1 MLDVLRNNAQSWIV
15 KVLFAAIVVVF
26 VFWGVGS
33 FTGDREGV
41 LAVVNDRP
49 IKIND
54 FIRAYE
60 NTVQSLREQNPDVT
74 ADDLREMQFKQQIF
88 NQLLN
93 AELLQQKAQ
102 ELGLKVSASELQQEI
117 LSLPAFLSEDDRFD
131 PQLYEGI
138 LRSHRLTP
146 AQFERDFQQN
156 MLLQKMENYISL
168 PARPNEE
175 EVAEFYNYIRSQA
188 KIDYLK
194 VSWED
199 FQDNIS
205 IQEDEIQDFY
215 QENQSR
221 FTVPEQIK
229 IAYIELTPRR
239 LAPMQDVSSEEIE
252 DYYHANIDDFSRDEQ
267 VSARH
272 ILIAVD
278 QNASQEEK
286 DQALASINEIKD
298 KLDQGADFAALA
310 SEYSDGPS
318 AADGGD
324 LGKFG
329 RGQMVPEFEEVAFS
343 LEPGVV
349 SEPVQTQFG
358 WHLIKVEENI
368 PAGKMEL
375 DQVRS
380 RIRMNIGEEKAM
392 DQLADTMDDILE
404 VIITGGDLDEA
415 VQSLSLEART
425 TDFFTKQDGPAEID
439 LPTTAINKL
448 FDMAVGETTET
459 PVMVEN
465 GYVFAEKIDFK
476 KAAVK
481 DIEEVTPEI
490 TATLTRQKASD
501 MAREKA
507 QEYLEVVMEDN
518 LSQELQEEITTSRPF
533 GRQGFIPELGMSPEL
548 AMAAFTAQEGQWLD
562 QVFNVNDGYIVAK
575 VAEKILPPE
584 EEFEAEKQ
592 QWLDSY
598 ADMQKQQVFESFITM
613 LRNQAKIK
621 IYRSDIIEN

>member
-15 KVLFAAIVVVF
+15 KVLFAAIVIVF

-33 FTGDREGV
+33 FTGDRDGV
-41 LAVVNDRP
+41 LAVVNDKP

-54 FIRAYE
+54 FVRAYE
-60 NTVQSLREQNPDVT
+60 TTVQSIREQNPDVT
-74 ADDLREMQFKQQIF
+74 TDDLREMQFKQQIF

-102 ELGLKVSASELQQEI
+102 KLGLSVSASELQQEI
-117 LSLPAFLSEDDRFD
+117 LSLPAFLTEDNRFD

-188 KIDYLK
+188 KVDYLK
-194 VSWED
+194 ISWED
-199 FQDNIS
+199 FQDRIS
-205 IQEDEIQDFY
+205 IQEDEIQQFY

-221 FTVPEQIK
+221 FKVPEQIR

-252 DYYHANIDDFSRDEQ
+252 AYYHANIDDFSRDEQ
-267 VSARH
+267 VAARH

-278 QNASQEEK
+278 QDAPQEEK
-286 DQALASINEIKD
+286 DQALASIKEIKAR
-298 KLDQGADFAALA
+298 LDQGADFDALA
-310 SEYSDGPS
+310 SEHSDCPS

-329 RGQMVPEFEEVAFS
+329 RGQMVPEFEEAAFS
-343 LEPGVV
+343 LESGAV
-349 SEPVQTQFG
+349 SDPVQTQFG

-368 PAGKMEL
+368 PAGRMEL

-392 DQLADTMDDILE
+392 YQLSDTMDDILE

-415 VQSLSLEART
+415 VQSLNLEART
-425 TDFFTKQDGPAEID
+425 TDFFTRQDGPVEIN
-439 LPTTAINKL
+439 LPTTAINQL
-448 FDMAVGETTET
+448 FDMVVGETTET

-465 GYVFAEKIDFK
+465 GYIFAEKIDVR

-481 DIEEVTPEI
+481 DIEEVTSEI
-490 TATLTRQKASD
+490 TTALTKQKASD
-501 MAREKA
+501 MARERA
-507 QEYLEVVMEDN
+507 QEYLEVVVEGE
-518 LSQELQEEITTSRPF
+518 LSQEQQEEITTSRPF
-533 GRQGFIPELGMSPEL
+533 DRQGFIPELGMSPEL
-548 AMAAFTAQEGQWLD
+548 AMAAFAAQEGQWLD
-562 QVFNVNDGYIVAK
+562 RVFNINDGYIVAR
-575 VAEKILPPE
+575 VAEHILPPE
-584 EEFEAEKQ
+584 EEFEAEKHY
-592 QWLDSY
+592 WLESY
-598 ADMQKQQVFESFITM
+598 AEMQKQQVFQSFITM
-613 LRNQAKIK
+613 LRNQAKIR

>member
-1 MLDVLRNNAQSWIV
+1 MLDVLRNHAQSWIV

-54 FIRAYE
+54 FIKAYE
-60 NTVQSLREQNPDVT
+60 NTVQSLREENPDVT

-88 NQLLN
+88 NQLIN
-93 AELLQQKAQ
+93 AELLHQKAE
-102 ELGLKVSASELQQEI
+102 ELGISISSSELQQEI
-117 LSLPAFLSEDDRFD
+117 LNIPAFLSEDNRFD

-146 AQFERDFQQN
+146 AQFERDFEQN
-156 MLLQKMENYISL
+156 MILQKMENYIAL

-175 EVAEFYNYIRSQA
+175 EVAEFYNYIRAQA
-188 KIDYLK
+188 TVDYLK

-199 FQDNIS
+199 FQDEVS
-205 IQEDEIQDFY
+205 VDEDEIKDFY

-221 FTVPEQIK
+221 FMVPEQIK

-252 DYYHANIDDFSRDEQ
+252 DYYNANTDDFSREEQ
-267 VSARH
+267 ISARH

-278 QNASQEEK
+278 QDASQEEK
-286 DQALASINEIKD
+286 DKALADIKEIKV
-298 KLDQGADFAALA
+298 KLDQGADFADLA
-310 SEYSDGPS
+310 TEHSDCPS
-318 AADGGD
+318 AAEGGD

-329 RGQMVPEFEEVAFS
+329 RGQMVPEFEEAAFS
-343 LEPGVV
+343 LDPGTV
-349 SEPVQTQFG
+349 SDPVQTQFG
-358 WHLIKVEENI
+358 WHLIKVEEHI
-368 PAGKMEL
+368 PAGRMEL

-392 DQLADTMDDILE
+392 DQLADITDDILE

-415 VQSLSLEART
+415 VQRFSFEART
-425 TDFFTKQDGPAEID
+425 TDFFTRQDGPSEID
-439 LPTTAINKL
+439 LPTTAINQL
-448 FDMAVGETTET
+448 FDMTEGEITET
-459 PVMVEN
+459 PIMVEN
-465 GYVFAEKIDFK
+465 GYIFAEKIEARD
-476 KAAVK
+476 AAVK
-481 DIEEVTPEI
+481 DLKEVTPEI
-490 TATLTRQKASD
+490 TTTLTKQKALD
-501 MAREKA
+501 MARQKA
-507 QEYLEVVMEDN
+507 QEYHEAVTEDK
-518 LSQELQEEITTSRPF
+518 LSQEQQAEITTSRPF
-533 GRQGFIPELGMSPEL
+533 DRQGFIPELGMSPEL

-562 QVFNVNDGYIVAK
+562 KVFNVNDGYIVAR
-575 VAEKILPPE
+575 VAEHILPPE
-584 EEFEAEKQ
+584 EEFEDEKQ
-592 QWLDSY
+592 YWLESY
-598 ADMQKQQVFESFITM
+598 ADMQKQQVFQSFITM

-621 IYRSDIIEN
+621 IFRSDIIEN

>member
-533 GRQGFIPELGMSPEL
+533 GRQGFIPMLM
-548 AMAAFTAQEGQWLD
+548 MA
-562 QVFNVNDGYIVAK
+562 I
-575 VAEKILPPE
+575 
-584 EEFEAEKQ
+584 
-592 QWLDSY
+592 S
-598 ADMQKQQVFESFITM
+598 
-613 LRNQAKIK
+613 
-621 IYRSDIIEN
+621 

>member
-1 MLDVLRNNAQSWIV
+1 MLDVLRDNAQSWIV
-15 KVLFAAIVVVF
+15 KVLFAAIVIVF

-33 FTGDREGV
+33 FTGDRDGV
-41 LAVVNDRP
+41 LAVVNDKP

-54 FIRAYE
+54 FVRAYE
-60 NTVQSLREQNPDVT
+60 TTVQSIREQNPDVT
-74 ADDLREMQFKQQIF
+74 TDDLREMQFKQQIF

-102 ELGLKVSASELQQEI
+102 KLGLSVSASELQQEI
-117 LSLPAFLSEDDRFD
+117 LSLPAFLTEDNRFD

-188 KIDYLK
+188 KVDYLK
-194 VSWED
+194 ISWED
-199 FQDNIS
+199 FQDRIS
-205 IQEDEIQDFY
+205 IQEDEIQQFY

-221 FTVPEQIK
+221 FKVPEQIR

-252 DYYHANIDDFSRDEQ
+252 AYYHANIDDFSRDEQ
-267 VSARH
+267 VAARH

-278 QNASQEEK
+278 QDAPQEEK
-286 DQALASINEIKD
+286 DQALASIKEIKAR
-298 KLDQGADFAALA
+298 LDQGADFDALA
-310 SEYSDGPS
+310 SEHSDCPS

-329 RGQMVPEFEEVAFS
+329 RGQMVPEFEEAAFS
-343 LEPGVV
+343 LESGAV
-349 SEPVQTQFG
+349 SDPVQTQFG

-368 PAGKMEL
+368 PAGRMEL

-392 DQLADTMDDILE
+392 YQLSDTMDDILE

-415 VQSLSLEART
+415 VQSLNLEART
-425 TDFFTKQDGPAEID
+425 TDFFTRQDGPVEIN
-439 LPTTAINKL
+439 LPTTAINQL
-448 FDMAVGETTET
+448 FDMVVGETTET

-465 GYVFAEKIDFK
+465 GYIFAEKIDVR

-481 DIEEVTPEI
+481 DIEEVTSEI
-490 TATLTRQKASD
+490 TTALTKQKASD
-501 MAREKA
+501 MARERA
-507 QEYLEVVMEDN
+507 QEYLEVVVEGE
-518 LSQELQEEITTSRPF
+518 LSQEQQEEITTSRPF
-533 GRQGFIPELGMSPEL
+533 DRQGFIPELGMSPEL
-548 AMAAFTAQEGQWLD
+548 AMAAFAAQEGQWLD
-562 QVFNVNDGYIVAK
+562 RVFNINDGYIVAR
-575 VAEKILPPE
+575 VAEHILPPE
-584 EEFEAEKQ
+584 EEFEAEKHY
-592 QWLDSY
+592 WLESY
-598 ADMQKQQVFESFITM
+598 AEMQKQQVFQSFITM
-613 LRNQAKIK
+613 LRNQAKIR